1 MNADNN
7 EISPLG
13 SIFMHPSISTE
24 LYYLMEYN
32 PEFCTHTIDVAT
44 CRYGCNPA
52 IPLKPTAQ
60 HTKYYLMISILTISR
75 VFLHCWIWLDA
86 I

>member
-1 MNADNN
+1 MNTNNN
-7 EISPLG
+7 EISPVG

-32 PEFCTHTIDVAT
+32 PESALTRLMWQREGAA
-44 CRYGCNPA
+44 A
-52 IPLKPTAQ
+52 IQLSHSNQ
-60 HTKYYLMISILTISR
+60 QLNIHHLMIFILTISG
-75 VFLHCWIWLDA
+75 VFLHHWIWLDA